1 MHMLRID
8 DWNKNKNEEM
18 LFKQTIFCGIVF
30 FFFAQPDGRWLN
42 ADAKSCLGASVG
54 GFLCIGGATLVLG
67 AGFTGAR
74 AGSIAIAPS
83 SALVRSAFA
92 A

>member
-1 MHMLRID
+1 M
-8 DWNKNKNEEM
+8 
-18 LFKQTIFCGIVF
+18 
-30 FFFAQPDGRWLN
+30 N